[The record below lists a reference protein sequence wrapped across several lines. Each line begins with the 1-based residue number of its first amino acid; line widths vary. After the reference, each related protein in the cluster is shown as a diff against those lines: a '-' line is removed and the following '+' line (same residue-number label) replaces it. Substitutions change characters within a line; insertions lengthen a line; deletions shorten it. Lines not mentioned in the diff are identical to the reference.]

1 MKILIAGYGK
11 MGSTLVR
18 QLSKEGYD
26 LTILERNRDKM
37 ETCMELHDVMGIEGN
52 CASMAVLKEAG
63 VEDADLL
70 IAMTGTDEVNL
81 LSCVTAHHM
90 NPKIHT
96 ITRIKN
102 PEYSGQITSMQGA
115 FALSM
120 AVNPDFQAAKEISRL
135 IRYPGFLKRD
145 TFAKSNTEIVELK
158 VKSDSLLKGLSLYR
172 INQTLKCQVLV
183 CAVVRE
189 GQAIIPSGDFEL
201 RENDRIFVT
210 GSNENLNILLKNLGI
225 ITHRAR
231 TALIA
236 GGSRIG
242 YYLAKILISHGIS
255 TKIIENKPSRCRELA
270 SLLPEAAIVEGDAG
284 DQKVLER
291 EGIGNCDVFVSLTGM
306 DETNIL
312 MSLYADKRNV
322 PQVITKLGRSENLQI
337 LGDLSVGSVVSPK
350 DLVTNIIVRYVRA
363 RKNQIGA
370 ALTMHLMADGLVE
383 AMEFRVNEKTL
394 HCNEK
399 LKDIRLK
406 SNVLLAVINH
416 KGNNEIPTGESVFM
430 EGDSIIVV
438 SGEDR
443 KVEQINDIFAD

>member
-1 MKILIAGYGK
+1 

-26 LTILERNRDKM
+26 LTILEGNSDKL
-37 ETCMELHDVMGIEGN
+37 ESCMELHDVMGVEGN
-52 CASMAVLKEAG
+52 CASMTVLREAG

-90 NPKIHT
+90 NPRIHT
-96 ITRIKN
+96 ISRIKN

-120 AVNPDFQAAKEISRL
+120 ALNPDFQAAKEISRL

-158 VKSDSLLKGLSLYR
+158 VKPDSPLKGLSLFK
-172 INQTLKCQVLV
+172 INQTLKCQVLI
-183 CAVVRE
+183 CAVLRD

-201 RENDRIFVT
+201 KENDRIFVT
-210 GSNENLNILLKNLGI
+210 GTNDNLNILLKNLGI

-242 YYLAKILISHGIS
+242 YYLAKTLLSHGIS
-255 TKIIENKPSRCRELA
+255 TQIIEKKADRCRELA
-270 SLLPEAAIVEGDAG
+270 SHLPEATIVEGDSS
-284 DQKVLER
+284 DQTVLER
-291 EGIGNCDVFVSLTGM
+291 EGIGNCDVFVSLTGI

-312 MSLYADKRNV
+312 MSLYAEQRKV
-322 PQVITKLGRSENLQI
+322 PQIITKLGRTENLQI
-337 LGDLSVGSVVSPK
+337 LGDLNVGSVISPK

-363 RKNQIGA
+363 RKNQVGA
-370 ALTMHLMADGLVE
+370 ALTMHLIADGLAE
-383 AMEFRVNEKTL
+383 AMEFRVTDKTR
-394 HCNEK
+394 HCNERLKDIK
-399 LKDIRLK
+399 LKD
-406 SNVLLAVINH
+406 NVLLAIINH
-416 KGNNEIPTGESVFM
+416 KGNNEIPTGDSVFM

-443 KVEQINDIFAD
+443 KVESINDIFAD

>member
-1 MKILIAGYGK
+1 

-26 LTILERNRDKM
+26 LTIIEKNRDKM
-37 ETCMELHDVMGIEGN
+37 ETGIELHDVMGVEGN
-52 CASMAVLKEAG
+52 CASMSVLKEAG

-90 NPKIHT
+90 NPRIHT
-96 ITRIKN
+96 ISRIKN

-120 AVNPDFQAAKEISRL
+120 AVNPDFQAAKEIYRL

-158 VKSDSLLKGLSLYR
+158 VKPDSLLKGLSLYN
-172 INQTLKCQVLV
+172 INHTLKCQVLI

-201 RENDRIFVT
+201 KENDRVYVT
-210 GSNENLNILLKNLGI
+210 GSNDNLNILLKNLGI
-225 ITHRAR
+225 ITHKAR

-242 YYLAKILISHGIS
+242 YYLAKILLSHGIS
-255 TKIIENKPSRCRELA
+255 TQIIENKPARCRELA
-270 SLLPEAAIVEGDAG
+270 SLLPEATIVEGDAG

-312 MSLYADKRNV
+312 MSIYADKRKV

-337 LGDLSVGSVVSPK
+337 LGDLQVGSVVSPK

-363 RKNQIGA
+363 RKNQVGA
-370 ALTMHLMADGLVE
+370 AITMHLMADGLAE

-394 HCNEK
+394 HCNER

-406 SNVLLAVINH
+406 KNVLLAVINH
-416 KGNNEIPTGESVFM
+416 KGNNEIPTGESIFM
-430 EGDSIIVV
+430 EGDSIVVV
-438 SGEDR
+438 SGEDM
-443 KVEQINDIFAD
+443 KVEQINEIFAD